1 LKVESAA
8 RSLLGKNVLIKNLCD
23 LDALAKTDENADD
36 ASKTSDTVKVV
47 VIGTLF
53 KNQPLKPNILKEL
66 SDDQVNLQLIQHCK
80 KKKFI
85 LS

>member
-1 LKVESAA
+1 M
-8 RSLLGKNVLIKNLCD
+8 GKNILIKNLSE

-36 ASKTSDTVKVV
+36 VSKTSDTVKVV

-66 SDDQVNLQLIQHCK
+66 SDDQVSDLV
-80 KKKFI
+80 
-85 LS
+85 

>member
-1 LKVESAA
+1 
-8 RSLLGKNVLIKNLCD
+8 